1 MEESEIVFVLQGL
14 NDSLTNQHIYFALSL
29 MSYFITVFINLMLII
44 TICMEPT
51 LHEPIYIFVCNL
63 CFNGICGASSFY
75 PKLLHDLLMDSYI
88 ITYTGCFTQIFVVYC
103 YIFCDFT
110 SLTIMAYDRYL
121 AICKPLQYQTL
132 MTVQR
137 VVQLL
142 LLTWCFSLMETFIG
156 IILTTRLTIC
166 SRHVRKIFCTS
177 SEVVKLSCSD
187 TASIN
192 IYSFVLTFLHF
203 SQTGL
208 ILVSYTRLVQTSLQS
223 RSSRRKFIQTCLP
236 HLVTLLVFTTSLL
249 FDTMYSR
256 YGGSALQTLQNVLA
270 AEFLVVPPLINP
282 IIYGINL
289 RQIRCRIVNNLTHKP
304 ALPRPS

>member
-1 MEESEIVFVLQGL
+1 MENKSEIVFVLQGL
-14 NDSLTNQHIYFALSL
+14 NDSLTNRHIYFAFSL
-29 MSYFITVFINLMLII
+29 ISYFITVFINLMLIV

-75 PKLLHDLLMDSYI
+75 PKLLHDLLVDSYI

-103 YIFCDFT
+103 YVFCDFT
-110 SLTIMAYDRYL
+110 SLTIMAFDRYL
-121 AICKPLQYQTL
+121 AICKPLQYSTL
-132 MTVQR
+132 MKVQR

-142 LLTWCFSLMETFIG
+142 FPTWCFSLMETFVG
-156 IILTTRLTIC
+156 ILLTTRLTIC
-166 SRHVRKIFCTS
+166 SHHVCKIFCTS

-208 ILVSYTRLVQTSLQS
+208 ILVSYTHLVRTSLQS
-223 RSSRRKFIQTCLP
+223 RSSRRKFVQTCLP
-236 HLVTLLVFTTSLL
+236 HLVTLLVFTVSLL

-256 YGGSALQTLQNVLA
+256 YSGS
-270 AEFLVVPPLINP
+270 
-282 IIYGINL
+282 GINL
-289 RQIRCRIVNNLTHKP
+289 RQIRCRIVHNFTHKS
-304 ALPRPS
+304 AMSRPS